1 MIRVP
6 RRRGSLRGR
15 WNPPSNQA
23 SNQTVTF
30 VPSNMNDTST
40 EKKRKAYSTWVSM
53 DTESHWNRTNSDQ
66 SSVGTLNI
74 RSNFG
79 SPYMKGCET
88 IKELIHLASSH
99 GDLLSTKHL
108 SAFWSRVPQLLNNIS
123 STNSPQQKHEQ
134 QLKNDLHRILDITTK
149 KLNRFSCKKLLEPYL
164 AWLKS
169 SNIIVRIKKE
179 LSVDLSRP
187 YL

>member
-1 MIRVP
+1 
-6 RRRGSLRGR
+6 
-15 WNPPSNQA
+15 
-23 SNQTVTF
+23 
-30 VPSNMNDTST
+30 
-40 EKKRKAYSTWVSM
+40 
-53 DTESHWNRTNSDQ
+53 
-66 SSVGTLNI
+66 
-74 RSNFG
+74 
-79 SPYMKGCET
+79 MKGCET
-88 IKELIHLASSH
+88 IEELIHLASSH
-99 GDLLSTKHL
+99 GDLLYPST
-108 SAFWSRVPQLLNNIS
+108 AFWSRVPQLLNNIS